1 VNRRHFLRNLS
12 VLGAGM
18 ATGGLLA
25 PRARAQAQGG
35 APNLGRMAYQLSW
48 IKNFQFAGEYIAD
61 YKGYYRRF
69 GLEGVDLLSGG
80 PNTIVD
86 AVVMSG
92 KALVGQ
98 SSPDFMSHAIL
109 HGAPLKCIGACLQT
123 NVAGIMSLAKTP
135 IRTPQELIGKRI
147 GLQII
152 NIVEWKAFLKFNRID
167 PSQVTTIPVQF
178 EFSPLITGE
187 VDGFFGDVNDDAV
200 ELKSTGHPVY
210 SLRFSDF
217 GYKMFGMIYS
227 VRADSLQD
235 KAERA
240 RLVAFMKG
248 EVLGWQDFLKDP
260 DLATNLTVDVYGK
273 DNGLD
278 RAVQRACCVATNE
291 FIVSP
296 DTEKH
301 GLFWMTDK
309 AIDETLKSLGASGVH
324 IGAERFTNE
333 ILAEVYAGGFPG

>member
-1 VNRRHFLRNLS
+1 
-12 VLGAGM
+12 
-18 ATGGLLA
+18 
-25 PRARAQAQGG
+25 
-35 APNLGRMAYQLSW
+35 MAYQLSW

-69 GLEGVDLLSGG
+69 GLDGVDLLSGG

-98 SSPDFMSHAIL
+98 SAPDFMSHAIV
-109 HGAPLKCIGACLQT
+109 HGAPLKSIGACLQK
-123 NVAGIMSLAKTP
+123 NVAGIMSLAKSP
-135 IRTPQELIGKRI
+135 IRTPQDLIGKRI

-152 NIVEWKAFLKFNRID
+152 NIVTWKAFLKFNQID
-167 PSQVTTIPVQF
+167 PGQVTTIPVQF

-187 VDGFFGDVNDDAV
+187 VDGFFGDINDDAV
-200 ELKSTGHPVY
+200 ELETTGHPVHY
-210 SLRFSDF
+210 LLFADF

-227 VRADSLQD
+227 VRADSLKD
-235 KAERA
+235 SAARA

-248 EVLGWQDFLKDP
+248 EVLGWRDEIKDP
-260 DLATNLTVDVYGK
+260 DLATHLTVDVYGK

-278 RAVQRACCVATNE
+278 RATQRACCVASNE
-291 FIVSP
+291 FIVSR
-296 DTEKH
+296 DTDKH

-309 AIDETLKSLGASGVH
+309 AIDETLTSLRASGVH
-324 IGAERFTNE
+324 IGADRFTNE
-333 ILAEVYAGGFPG
+333 ILEEVYADATIPKAET